1 MLFEALISFHLFT
14 NAKPEIIVYNSVF
27 GLTLK
32 INTKSMLYSFKQ
44 AIKLGHPLILLKS
57 YFLKAKYQNEKENIT
72 WNK

>member
-44 AIKLGHPLILLKS
+44 AIKLGYPLILLKS